1 MNRPSRTKHTARAT
15 ARATAPAT
23 PLTGTEARDGA
34 GAGAGPGAPRR
45 TGPGSAVYRW
55 LAAFGA
61 SLVGDQLWFMAL
73 SWQAVE
79 ASGPAAAGIVVT
91 LGTVPRAIL
100 MLPGGS
106 IADRFGARRVVI
118 ASDLVRCL
126 VMVAAAVTVALTA
139 PGIALLAVV
148 ALLFGAVDALFMP
161 AVGAMPATLTT
172 PDQYA
177 RVQGLRS
184 LANRCAAVAG
194 GPVSGL
200 ALAHGGV
207 AGAFAASAVL
217 FAVSL
222 VLLWQLRPAARL
234 VVDSAKVPDAANA
247 PGGGTRERAEATEA
261 TEEAT
266 ERATEEAT
274 ERPTEATGS
283 TDATEHA
290 EDSGVRAGLRYA
302 WSVPLLKY
310 TLIVAIIAELGF
322 SAPMNIGVVLLAA
335 DRGWGP
341 GGLGLLIG
349 AWGVGAVATGLIL
362 SVRGH
367 VPRAGRVMVLG
378 LVLSTVGIVAT
389 GVAPSLAL
397 AAAGAAVLG
406 LGSGLWGG
414 LCGALIQTTAVRP
427 MLGRVVSVQML
438 GAIGLAPMT
447 YPLAGLLSGAAGPA
461 SVFVAGA
468 AVSTVGL
475 VVAVTCRPLRR
486 FELPRPGAGDSIGD
500 SGGDSAADGAG
511 D

>member
-1 MNRPSRTKHTARAT
+1 MNRPSRTKHTARAGT
-15 ARATAPAT
+15 RATTRATAPAT
-23 PLTGTEARDGA
+23 PPAGTEARDGA

-222 VLLWQLRPAARL
+222 VLLWQLRPAPRL
-234 VVDSAKVPDAANA
+234 VVESAKAPDAANA
-247 PGGGTRERAEATEA
+247 PGGGTPERADATEA
-261 TEEAT
+261 TEEA
-266 ERATEEAT
+266 
-274 ERPTEATGS
+274 

-290 EDSGVRAGLRYA
+290 EDSSVRAGLRYA

-310 TLIVAIIAELGF
+310 TLIVAVIAELGF

-389 GVAPSLAL
+389 GVAPGLAL

-486 FELPRPGAGDSIGD
+486 FELPRPGAGDSIGH
-500 SGGDSAADGAG
+500 SAG
-511 D
+511 DRAGA

>member
-1 MNRPSRTKHTARAT
+1 MNRPSHTKRSARTAT
-15 ARATAPAT
+15 AAASTGPA
-23 PLTGTEARDGA
+23 ARDETEDVR
-34 GAGAGPGAPRR
+34 PRS
-45 TGPGSAVYRW
+45 GPGSAVYRW
-55 LAAFGA
+55 LAAYGA

-79 ASGPAAAGIVVT
+79 ASGAAAAGLVVT

-126 VMVAAAVTVALTA
+126 VMVAAAATVALAA

-200 ALAHGGV
+200 ALAQGGV
-207 AGAFAASAVL
+207 SGAFAASAAL

-222 VLLWQLRPAARL
+222 VLLWQLRPVVRLVADSTGVGRGAGHAESKEEAAR
-234 VVDSAKVPDAANA
+234 
-247 PGGGTRERAEATEA
+247 GGGQ
-261 TEEAT
+261 
-266 ERATEEAT
+266 
-274 ERPTEATGS
+274 RPSGRDEGESAPC
-283 TDATEHA
+283 TDESAPCTDEGA
-290 EDSGVRAGLRYA
+290 AARTDDDQPEPAADSGVRAGLRYA

-322 SAPMNIGVVLLAA
+322 SAPMNIGVVLLSAE
-335 DRGWGP
+335 RGWGP

-367 VPRAGRVMVLG
+367 VPRAGRVMLG
-378 LVLSTVGIVAT
+378 SLVLSTVGIAAT
-389 GVAPSLAL
+389 GLAPGLLA

-414 LCGALIQTTAVRP
+414 LCGALIQTTAARP

-447 YPLAGLLSGAAGPA
+447 YPLAGLLSGAVGPA
-461 SVFVAGA
+461 PVFLAGA
-468 AVSTVGL
+468 AVSAVG
-475 VVAVTCRPLRR
+475 VVIGAACRPLRR
-486 FELPRPGAGDSIGD
+486 FELPRPGTDA
-500 SGGDSAADGAG
+500 
-511 D
+511 

>member
-1 MNRPSRTKHTARAT
+1 MNRPSRTKHTATAAATTT
-15 ARATAPAT
+15 ARAAQAA
-23 PLTGTEARDGA
+23 GTETREDA
-34 GAGAGPGAPRR
+34 GVGPGPGAGPGAPRR
-45 TGPGSAVYRW
+45 TGPGAAVYRW

-126 VMVAAAVTVALTA
+126 VMVAAAATVALTA

-207 AGAFAASAVL
+207 AGAFAASALL

-222 VLLWQLRPAARL
+222 ALLWQLRPAPRL
-234 VVDSAKVPDAANA
+234 IADSVAADTPDCENTSDCEKTPACEKTPDCENTPNRDDA
-247 PGGGTRERAEATEA
+247 PER
-261 TEEAT
+261 
-266 ERATEEAT
+266 
-274 ERPTEATGS
+274 
-283 TDATEHA
+283 TDASEPT

-302 WSVPLLKY
+302 WSIPLLKY
-310 TLIVAIIAELGF
+310 TLIVAVIAELGF

-367 VPRAGRVMVLG
+367 VPHAGRVMLG
-378 LVLSTVGIVAT
+378 ALVLSTAGIAAT
-389 GVAPSLAL
+389 GLAPGLVS

-414 LCGALIQTTAVRP
+414 LCGALIQTTAARP

-447 YPLAGLLSGAAGPA
+447 YPLAGLLAGAVGPGA
-461 SVFVAGA
+461 VFVVGA
-468 AVSTVGL
+468 AVSAVG
-475 VVAVTCRPLRR
+475 VAIGAACRPLRT
-486 FELPRPGAGDSIGD
+486 FELPRPGTHG
-500 SGGDSAADGAG
+500 
-511 D
+511 